1 MVVIVKI
8 TKNDDC
14 NTIMIIIIMMIILII
29 IVIINTLYQP
39 GNFSPGSTTE
49 WLYFI
54 RSMD

>member
-14 NTIMIIIIMMIILII
+14 NTMMIIITMIIVII
-29 IVIINTLYQP
+29 IVIINSLSQP
-39 GNFSPGSTTE
+39 GDFSAGSTTE